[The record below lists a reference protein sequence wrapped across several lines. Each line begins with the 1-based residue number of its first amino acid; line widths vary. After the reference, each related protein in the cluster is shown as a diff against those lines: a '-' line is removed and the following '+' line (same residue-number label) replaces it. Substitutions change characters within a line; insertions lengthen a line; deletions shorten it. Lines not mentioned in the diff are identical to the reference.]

1 MMKGGKLIN
10 EKQLGVRMINLVLT
24 VENSS
29 AVLAVEISL
38 AFFCMLRRS
47 GHRRGLVVLLGAR
60 FKY

>member
-29 AVLAVEISL
+29 AVLAVEISS
-38 AFFCMLRRS
+38 AFFFLHAPKVGTEKGVGGVARS
-47 GHRRGLVVLLGAR
+47 
-60 FKY
+60 